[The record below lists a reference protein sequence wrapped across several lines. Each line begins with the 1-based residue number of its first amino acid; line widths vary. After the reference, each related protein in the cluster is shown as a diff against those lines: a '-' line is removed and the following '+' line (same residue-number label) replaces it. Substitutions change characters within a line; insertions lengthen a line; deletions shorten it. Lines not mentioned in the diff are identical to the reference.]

1 VALVASAPDYFV
13 YRGRPRGFL
22 FDLSNILARRWQRR
36 LQVEIAR
43 DELEALQWL
52 EAGRVDLA
60 AVGVPLAKFERSE
73 LLAGPAMEHSDS
85 VLVTLKSGPTDTIAA
100 LQRSAAA
107 EDLVSKCV
115 PPCQQRLI
123 PRPMSTWGLLK
134 GFQSGKI
141 KVQGVLAPRRY
152 AEAFVGM
159 YPQLHLREGWGPS
172 RPVSWWLNRRDQDL
186 LPDLEGFLD
195 AFQSKQLYPVLRN
208 RYYDQPRWM
217 LMRSRPF
224 VRTDLG
230 GMMTPWDKL
239 LKAAGRTQGF
249 DWHLLGAIILR
260 ESGQNLHAVSSAGAR
275 GPLQLMPATAA
286 ELGVKDPSD
295 PAQAIPA
302 AARYLRRLIDRYES
316 ASSYSDQ
323 RLMALAA
330 YNVGPGHV
338 DDARVLA
345 RRLDLDGNRWWEGVA
360 LSLPLLRK
368 SGYGATARHGPCQ
381 GSTAVDYAEDVEML
395 YDQYLQV
402 LPQVLFES
410 DGGIP

>member
-1 VALVASAPDYFV
+1 MIHWKALRFKNPIGLLSLFIHPRQWIPIHSCLLLLWVLGATGCTEKHSPPTPKLDSGIIAAEPPPSLEPPRRLKVALVASAPDYFV

-208 RYYDQPRWM
+208 RYYDQ
-217 LMRSRPF
+217 
-224 VRTDLG
+224 
-230 GMMTPWDKL
+230 
-239 LKAAGRTQGF
+239 
-249 DWHLLGAIILR
+249 
-260 ESGQNLHAVSSAGAR
+260 NHASFSF
-275 GPLQLMPATAA
+275 
-286 ELGVKDPSD
+286 S
-295 PAQAIPA
+295 
-302 AARYLRRLIDRYES
+302 
-316 ASSYSDQ
+316 
-323 RLMALAA
+323 
-330 YNVGPGHV
+330 
-338 DDARVLA
+338 
-345 RRLDLDGNRWWEGVA
+345 
-360 LSLPLLRK
+360 
-368 SGYGATARHGPCQ
+368 
-381 GSTAVDYAEDVEML
+381 
-395 YDQYLQV
+395 
-402 LPQVLFES
+402 
-410 DGGIP
+410 